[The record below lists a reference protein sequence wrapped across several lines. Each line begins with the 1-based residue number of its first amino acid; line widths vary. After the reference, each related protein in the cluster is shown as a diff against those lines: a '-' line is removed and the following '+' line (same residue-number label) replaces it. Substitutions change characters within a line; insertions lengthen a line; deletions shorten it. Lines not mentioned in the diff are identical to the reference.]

1 MSEGQI
7 SEVFEDFGNLSS
19 LPRPNI
25 LLDPLARSL
34 TSHPLPET
42 RMNLASDVRYLIL
55 QRGSARLQVLE
66 IRPGQRITIGR
77 TPRNSLVV
85 PDRKC
90 SRVHC
95 EVFCGN
101 GTWYVRD
108 NQSRN
113 GVFVEGA
120 KIEGD
125 TVIQT
130 GQTIA
135 VGDFSIQMTSLHP
148 EQVPPDGTGNSLT
161 PATDDQDGFEII
173 ERKSMTQYDNAHG
186 LHATRVGPL
195 GAADLFKLSQS
206 MQTADDIEALA
217 GITLDGLLK
226 VIPASMAA
234 LLLLPDDDEITD
246 PQHLKVMAMRV
257 PEDQPKELRFSS
269 HLSEQVFRSREAV
282 LAHDVSQCTALA
294 RSESLEM
301 LAAESVVCAPIRLDG
316 CPIGVIHLYSTSVTD
331 PLDSRH
337 LEYTLAV
344 ADHMAGLVR
353 KTRDRQKLA
362 QNLVIS
368 EQRSKE
374 YQAQLGLESEL
385 IGKSAAVQKLKQ
397 AIGRVARSDATVLIR
412 GESGVGKELVARAVH
427 FNSPRRD
434 GPIICVNCAA
444 LTETLLESELF
455 GHEKG
460 AFTGAM
466 ARRIGKF
473 EEADGGTLLLD
484 EISEMDV
491 RLQAKLLRAIQERVI
506 DRVGGTRPVPVNIR
520 IIATS
525 NRDLG
530 RAVSEGTFRED
541 LLYRLNVVN
550 LRLPALR
557 ERPGDIAV
565 LASHF
570 VKKYAAANGVP
581 ARPISADAHR
591 ALVSHR
597 WNGNVREL
605 ENAMHRAVLL
615 AVGPEIDVDAI
626 RLPDGQPLSAGSHGA
641 AAYDS
646 PAARAAQT
654 ADAVTRAHVGQTVAQ
669 MEKTLILDT
678 LSHCLGNRTHA
689 ATILGISIRTLR
701 NKLNEYADEGTRI
714 IAPQSGVA
722 AVGYAAA

>member
-1 MSEGQI
+1 
-7 SEVFEDFGNLSS
+7 
-19 LPRPNI
+19 
-25 LLDPLARSL
+25 
-34 TSHPLPET
+34 
-42 RMNLASDVRYLIL
+42 MNLASDVRYLIL

-77 TPRNSLVV
+77 TPGNSLVV

-125 TVIQT
+125 TVVQT

-148 EQVPPDGTGNSLT
+148 EQIPPDGSANSLT

-173 ERKSMTQYDNAHG
+173 ERKSMTQYDNAEG

-234 LLLLPDDDEITD
+234 LLLLPDDEEFTEA
-246 PQHLKVMAMRV
+246 QHLKVMAMRV
-257 PEDQPKELRFSS
+257 PENQPKELRFSS
-269 HLSEQVFRSREAV
+269 HLSEQVFQSREAV
-282 LAHDVSQCTALA
+282 LAHDVSQSTAFA

-316 CPIGVIHLYSTSVTD
+316 RPIGVIHLYSTSVTD

-374 YQAQLGLESEL
+374 YQAQLGLESEI
-385 IGKSAAVQKLKQ
+385 IGKSAPVQKLKQ

-460 AFTGAM
+460 AFTGATGM
-466 ARRIGKF
+466 KAGKF
-473 EEADGGTLLLD
+473 EQAHGGTLFLD
-484 EISEMDV
+484 EVGEMSLEV
-491 RLQAKLLRAIQERVI
+491 QSKFLRVLEAREFE
-506 DRVGGTRPVPVNIR
+506 RVGGSKTIR
-520 IIATS
+520 VDVRVVTAT
-525 NRDLG
+525 NRDLEQ
-530 RAVSEGTFRED
+530 AVRDHKYRSD
-541 LLYRLNVVN
+541 LFYRLQVIE
-550 LRLPALR
+550 LFAPPLR
-557 ERPGDIAV
+557 EHPEDIPD
-565 LASHF
+565 LARYF
-570 VKKYAAANGVP
+570 VERFIRNQKSKVRGFD
-581 ARPISADAHR
+581 RSAIDKLTKHT
-591 ALVSHR
+591 
-597 WNGNVREL
+597 WPGNVREL
-605 ENAMHRAVLL
+605 RNVIERAVILSEREFINEEDIVL
-615 AVGPEIDVDAI
+615 SKLELNPHGTPAAVAPVPVAAPSPPPVVEQTPDAPTGETAFDPRYRLWDSLIQASRNLDDVE
-626 RLPDGQPLSAGSHGA
+626 RLYIEAVLRSCSWNKSKAARILGVERTTLDRRLKKYGFARPDGEGD
-641 AAYDS
+641 DS
-646 PAARAAQT
+646 
-654 ADAVTRAHVGQTVAQ
+654 DTV
-669 MEKTLILDT
+669 D
-678 LSHCLGNRTHA
+678 G
-689 ATILGISIRTLR
+689 
-701 NKLNEYADEGTRI
+701 DE
-714 IAPQSGVA
+714 
-722 AVGYAAA
+722 